1 MTWMCWRIEMLVW
14 FVCLFG
20 VFLVCLFVR
29 KNQGGR
35 LMSRALNS

>member
-1 MTWMCWRIEMLVW
+1 MTWVCWWIEMLVW
-14 FVCLFG
+14 FVC
-20 VFLVCLFVR
+20 LVCLFVR